1 MVNLIFE
8 EKNNEYIKEKNDK
21 KHRIEIFMI
30 AAAIYAIYRISVKNE
45 REITNLKKVI
55 EEMKSKGE

>member
-8 EKNNEYIKEKNDK
+8 EKNNENVKEKKEK
-21 KHRIEIFMI
+21 KHRMEIFMV
-30 AAAIYAIYRISVKNE
+30 AAAIYVLYKISVKHEN
-45 REITNLKKVI
+45 EITNLKKVI

>member
-1 MVNLIFE
+1 MINLVFD
-8 EKNNEYIKEKNDK
+8 EKNNENVKENKEKK
-21 KHRIEIFMI
+21 YRVEIFMAV
-30 AAAIYAIYRISVKNE
+30 AAVYMLYRISAKHE